1 MSAANA
7 EAARLEDARWMR
19 RALALAAEAA
29 AEGEV
34 PVGAV
39 VVFRGEEISCGRNR
53 RERGKNALAHAEL
66 EAIDGACRA
75 LGGWRLW
82 QCELYVTLE
91 PCPMCAGAIINAR
104 IPRVVFGARDPKAG
118 SCGSV
123 ADLFALPY
131 NHRPQ
136 VCAGVLEEE
145 CAAVLRSFFRSL
157 RARRQAEKT
166 ARAPGAPML
175 E

>member
-1 MSAANA
+1 MTD
-7 EAARLEDARWMR
+7 LELMR
-19 RALALAAEAA
+19 CALAQAELAA

-39 VVFRGEEISCGRNR
+39 VARNGELIATGRNR

-66 EAIDGACRA
+66 EAIDGACKA

-82 QCELYVTLE
+82 ECDLFVTLE
-91 PCPMCAGAIINAR
+91 PCPMCTGAIINAR
-104 IPRVVFGARDPKAG
+104 IRRLVYGAADPKAG

-123 ADLFALPY
+123 TDLFALPY
-131 NHRPQ
+131 NHKPAVER
-136 VCAGVLEEE
+136 GLL
-145 CAAVLRSFFRSL
+145 AAESAALLSGFFARLRQS
-157 RARRQAEKT
+157 RAETKSH
-166 ARAPGAPML
+166 